1 MSIAADHSLSRGA
14 GEGAEREAGDDGAVK
29 PSPTAGWRRRSPLS
43 RNAGEGLR
51 TALLGSIFPVLLLIA
66 WEIIARLGVVRPT
79 LLPPPSA
86 VVNTLLD
93 LTRRG
98 ELWEHIEITLIRVFF
113 GFLIGAAAGT
123 VCGALT
129 GYSRLWCQLL
139 DPMLQAF
146 RAIPSIAWVPLFIL
160 WLGIFEA
167 AKVTLIAVGVF
178 FPVYLN
184 LMAGIADVD
193 RRLVEVGRV
202 YRFSSWALVRRI
214 LVPATLPA
222 YIVGLRGGLGLG
234 WMFVVAAEIMGAS
247 QGLGFLLIDGEQTGR
262 PATIIAAILLFAVL
276 GKLTDVALAQ
286 FGRRALAWQ
295 DSFGNSAAHARNQRP
310 VETV

>member
-1 MSIAADHSLSRGA
+1 MR
-14 GEGAEREAGDDGAVK
+14 
-29 PSPTAGWRRRSPLS
+29 SPTLPS
-43 RNAGEGLR
+43 GLR
-51 TALLGSIFPVLLLIA
+51 TAALGAVVPLLLLGL
-66 WEIIARLGVVRPT
+66 WEMSGWFGWVRPN
-79 LLPPPSA
+79 LLPPLSW
-86 VVNTLLD
+86 VVAAIAELAA
-93 LTRRG
+93 RG
-98 ELWEHIEITLIRVFF
+98 ELWTHIEVTLLRVLF

-129 GYSRLWCQLL
+129 GYSRLWRALL
-139 DPMLQAF
+139 DPMLQGL

-167 AKVTLIAVGVF
+167 SKVTLIAIGVF

-222 YIVGLRGGLGLG
+222 YITGLRSGLGLG

-247 QGLGFLLIDGEQTGR
+247 EGLGFLLIDGEQTGR
-262 PATIIAAILLFAVL
+262 PAVIIAAILLFAGL
-276 GKLTDVALAQ
+276 GKLTDVAISQL
-286 FGRRALAWQ
+286 GRRALVWQ
-295 DSFGNSAAHARNQRP
+295 DSFGNVGGAAAATAPAQKATDARNPRALQ
-310 VETV
+310 TV